1 MFVLAVLNA
10 SNSGD
15 GVKGHVWSKQD
26 KASAWVVA
34 LLLQLHGVH
43 DIAYM
48 KSLSRRKDAKEVPD
62 RIVQV
67 NLLCSRCDIAQRS
80 QLKRATMST
89 LVMVVSF
96 RPRGML
102 NHLLP

>member
-1 MFVLAVLNA
+1 
-10 SNSGD
+10 
-15 GVKGHVWSKQD
+15 VWSKED
-26 KASAWVVA
+26 KASARVVA
-34 LLLQLHGVH
+34 LLLQLHSVH

-48 KSLSRRKDAKEVPD
+48 KSLSGCKDVMEVPD

-67 NLLCSRCDIAQRS
+67 NLLCSRCDVAQRN
-80 QLKRATMST
+80 QLKRAAVST

-102 NHLLP
+102 NHLLPWSIGKPAMVA

>member
-15 GVKGHVWSKQD
+15 GVKEYVWSKQD

-48 KSLSRRKDAKEVPD
+48 KSLSGCKDATEVPD

-80 QLKRATMST
+80 S
-89 LVMVVSF
+89 
-96 RPRGML
+96 RG
-102 NHLLP
+102 LPCPHWSWSYRFAPAAC